1 MLRRAA
7 LLCLVPTLALAQT
20 PGQVIITESADGD
33 NYVNLA
39 ECQGVTAD
47 TLTMQWQVG
56 SGGVAPI
63 SVPAATPV
71 SLSISTDGT
80 CPLTTAV
87 AWKPATPPDAGQSAS
102 GSYAAGNVGT
112 VLTALGLNGCASQ
125 STVLHACA
133 SMSVSGT
140 TYSATGTITLDTQ
153 LPPAP
158 TLGGVAPGDSALI
171 VSYTPGTPTTS
182 APAANHHYQ
191 AQATGPDG
199 VAHLSTTTT
208 STGGTRIDGL
218 SNGVA
223 YDVVV
228 FAYSKAG
235 NQSAASNVMS
245 GTPEPVADFWQ
256 TYKGAGGRE
265 QGGCG
270 AGPAGAL
277 APLLALLALA
287 LRRRLS

>member
-7 LLCLVPTLALAQT
+7 LLCLLPTLALAQT
-20 PGQVIITESADGD
+20 PGQVIITESDGD
-33 NYVNLA
+33 AYVNLS

-47 TLTMQWQVG
+47 TLTLQWQVG

-63 SVPAATPV
+63 SVPAGTTV
-71 SLSISTDGT
+71 SLSISADGN
-80 CPLTTAV
+80 CPLTSAV
-87 AWKPATPPDAGQSAS
+87 AWKPAAPPDAGQSAS
-102 GSYAAGNVGT
+102 GSYAAGDVGK
-112 VLTALGLNGCASQ
+112 VLADLGLNGCGTQ

-182 APAANHHYQ
+182 APAANDHYQ

-199 VAHLSTTTT
+199 VAHLSSTTT
-208 STGGTRIDGL
+208 STGGTRIEGL

-228 FAYSKAG
+228 FAYNKAG

-245 GTPEPVADFWQ
+245 GAPEPVADFWQ
-256 TYKGAGGRE
+256 TYKNAGGRE

-270 AGPAGAL
+270 AGSAGAL